1 MFERIFTLSY
11 ILLFTGIC
19 CLCAF
24 TMLAM
29 YSRIYIIARRHSK
42 QIAKIHSILNKQQD
56 RHENIKSTTN
66 EEIVIQPKSKKYLA
80 IAIYTLKQ
88 NLNEN
93 FKIILG

>member
-24 TMLAM
+24 TMLAI

-56 RHENIKSTTN
+56 EKQDNVNNNNNTNLTNN
-66 EEIVIQPKSKKYLA
+66 EEIIVVRPQSK
-80 IAIYTLKQ
+80 
-88 NLNEN
+88 
-93 FKIILG
+93 F